1 MKAKISAV
9 ISFVLSLSVLFA
21 ACGQKGEALPD
32 KMAAYRLEQAAA
44 GVSSAG
50 LPEETKG
57 TAEENCV
64 LCTSKKELQG
74 EFWLVLVNQG
84 KIIPIEWKADE
95 KKDRTA
101 DWQTMQYLVN
111 GKGNTGGCLTVNHTG
126 HSAELHLT
134 MRGNSLLDA
143 GQAARHFCGACL
155 QRLFQRMESGFEAV
169 IYAPE
174 QDCFF
179 PLTQPLSYTDL
190 YLLHTVRRE
199 NTEDGTMEYYVY
211 FLPRSQFGKT
221 R

>member
-95 KKDRTA
+95 KKTA
-101 DWQTMQYLVN
+101 RPIGRPCSILSMARETPV
-111 GKGNTGGCLTVNHTG
+111 
-126 HSAELHLT
+126 
-134 MRGNSLLDA
+134 DA
-143 GQAARHFCGACL
+143 
-155 QRLFQRMESGFEAV
+155 
-169 IYAPE
+169 
-174 QDCFF
+174 
-179 PLTQPLSYTDL
+179 
-190 YLLHTVRRE
+190 
-199 NTEDGTMEYYVY
+199 
-211 FLPRSQFGKT
+211 
-221 R
+221 